1 MKNSMSVVKYLRGMS
16 LGMAAGVV
24 TLFLGACSKPAPV
37 VEAAAPLPVT
47 VAAVVQQAVPRYLD
61 SIGYATAY
69 NAVSIVAQVDGQV
82 LSVNFTQGSP
92 VKKGDLLV
100 QIDPRPYQAKLD
112 EANGQLAND
121 QAALTVAQTQVER
134 SRSLAATD
142 LVAQQTFD
150 TYIAQVKELQAT
162 IESDQGAILGAQVN
176 LDYCTIRSPVDGVAG
191 FYNVNAGNVVFSKNQ
206 TVLTTIMQVEPIY
219 LDFTVTSSQL
229 PDVRARFAAAS
240 GNLAMKAAY
249 LAASDPW
256 LNATVQFVGNA
267 VDQTTGTVLVRGVY
281 DNADEHF
288 WPGQSIRARL
298 ILETL
303 PNALL
308 VPGTAVTLG
317 QSGYY
322 LYVMNA
328 DGTVTQRA
336 VKPGEHEGDNI
347 IITSGVTAGEQVVVT
362 GAYMLKSGDKV
373 QVVTPLTGD
382 SPATTVSETTTPDSG
397 NVTPAL
403 GNATTAGA
411 N

>member
-1 MKNSMSVVKYLRGMS
+1 MSAVKRLKVKA
-16 LGMAAGVV
+16 LGMVLGGFA
-24 TLFLGACSKPAPV
+24 LFFGGCSKPAPV
-37 VEAAAPLPVT
+37 AEPAAAMPVT
-47 VAAVVQQAVPRYLD
+47 VAPVVQEDVPRYLN
-61 SIGYATAY
+61 SIGYASAY
-69 NAVSIVAQVDGQV
+69 NAVAVVAQVDGQV
-82 LSVNFTQGSP
+82 LSVNFTQGAP
-92 VKKGDLLV
+92 VKQGDLLF

-112 EANGQLAND
+112 QANGQLAND
-121 QAALTVAQTQVER
+121 QAALTVAQSQVER

-150 TYIAQVKELQAT
+150 TYVAQVKELQAT
-162 IESDQGAILGAQVN
+162 IESDQGAILAAQVN

-249 LAASDPW
+249 LTASDPW
-256 LNATVQFVGNA
+256 VNATVKFVGNA

-281 DNADEHF
+281 DNTDEHF

-328 DGTVTQRA
+328 DGTVTQRE
-336 VKPGEHEGDNI
+336 VKLGEHEGDNL
-347 IITSGVTAGEQVVVT
+347 IITSGVTTGEQVVVT

-382 SPATTVSETTTPDSG
+382 SPAADVSVTTTPDSG
-397 NVTPAL
+397 NVTPIL

>member
-1 MKNSMSVVKYLRGMS
+1 
-16 LGMAAGVV
+16 
-24 TLFLGACSKPAPV
+24 
-37 VEAAAPLPVT
+37 
-47 VAAVVQQAVPRYLD
+47 VPRYLD

-69 NAVSIVAQVDGQV
+69 NAVAVVAQVDGQV
-82 LSVNFTQGSP
+82 LSVNFQQGAP

-121 QAALTVAQTQVER
+121 QAALTVAQLQVER

-150 TYIAQVKELQAT
+150 TYVAQVKELQAK
-162 IESDQGAILGAQVN
+162 IESDQGAILAAQVN
-176 LDYCTIRSPVDGVAG
+176 LEYCTIRSPVDGVAG

-219 LDFTVTSSQL
+219 LDFTVTSAQL
-229 PDVRARFAAAS
+229 PDVRERFAAAN
-240 GNLAMKAAY
+240 GNLTMKAAY
-249 LAASDPW
+249 LAATDPW
-256 LNATVQFVGNA
+256 LNATVRFVGNA

-303 PNALL
+303 HNALV
-308 VPGTAVTLG
+308 VPGTAVSLG

-322 LYVMNA
+322 VYVMNV
-328 DGTVTQRA
+328 DGTVAQRA
-336 VKPGEHEGDNI
+336 VKPGEHEGDNL
-347 IITSGVTAGEQVVVT
+347 IITDGLQAGEQVVVT
-362 GAYMLKSGDKV
+362 G
-373 QVVTPLTGD
+373 
-382 SPATTVSETTTPDSG
+382 
-397 NVTPAL
+397 
-403 GNATTAGA
+403 
-411 N
+411 